1 MLHRVSF
8 FLPWEGGSWRGGIR
22 PGAGG
27 ANLGLFT
34 THSLEGGEDWQD
46 KSANTN
52 KVEVLVFQK
61 EIKTLK
67 QEW

>member
-8 FLPWEGGSWRGGIR
+8 FYHGRGDPGEGGIR

-52 KVEVLVFQK
+52 TVEVLVFQK